1 MKKTGE
7 IAATA
12 LIRAPLRAAQ
22 SVVYAR
28 IRAPLRA
35 APGAVAARIRALLR
49 AAPGVVAAR
58 IRAPLR
64 AAPGVVAALIGALL
78 LAAPGAHAQT
88 GGEMYQVEL
97 IILKHGDAAAAQLRD
112 VVKPEL
118 AHRLRQPALDLALAA
133 PGDRITPV
141 TDPAQYRLSEQAE
154 QLTADN
160 SFTVLRHI
168 AWRQPPFNREQAR
181 YINIPGEA
189 SAGLLKGIAWLSH
202 EQYFQLRLD
211 FQYDPDY
218 AAEPTIAEQP
228 TTTLIPIHMKKVLLP
243 GETHYLDHPII
254 GVLARISEVK

>member
-1 MKKTGE
+1 MKKTAVFMLIG
-7 IAATA
+7 A
-12 LIRAPLRAAQ
+12 L
-22 SVVYAR
+22 
-28 IRAPLRA
+28 LRA
-35 APGAVAARIRALLR
+35 APGAVAALIGAPLR
-49 AAPGVVAAR
+49 AVPGVVAMR
-58 IRAPLR
+58 IGALPRVAPAVVSALIQTPLR
-64 AAPGVVAALIGALL
+64 AVPGVVSALIGALL

-88 GGEMYQVEL
+88 GGKMYQVEL

-133 PGDRITPV
+133 PDERITPV

-154 QLTADN
+154 QLAADN

-181 YINIPGEA
+181 YINLPGEP

-218 AAEPTIAEQP
+218 AAEPTVAEQP